1 MAAEAITAL
10 KGFDGHDD
18 GDPWKNVRYGY
29 IEFDRDGAT
38 VVTSLLKEEINKA
51 PVSDEEMLD
60 EFEMVQTRECG
71 EGTDSETDLCEA
83 LQAAFD
89 EFDAAGNV
97 EADSFTPEREK
108 KILIVSHNMD
118 DGVCADGQS
127 MCDKFA
133 EEIRGGGENDHG
145 VSVFMIN
152 IDVEAGTQGTYE
164 LCLVMGEEDRI
175 DDIGTDSHLLYSK
188 EGLNGGP
195 SPNSLRDGVI
205 SMLQYELC
213 QTVPTSNPT
222 TDPTTNPTTPS
233 PTTPSPTTPSPT
245 TPSPTTPSPTT
256 PSPTTPSPT
265 TPSPTT
271 PSPTTPSPTTPSP
284 TTPSPTTPS
293 PTTPSPTTP
302 SPTTPSPTTPSPT
315 TPSPTTPSPTTTTTA
330 KPSPAP
336 TYQICGEFGLSA
348 TRRADYLVLSDMSEE
363 DGSYNDACDY
373 YQRDEDSVTSI
384 PPGNKLSGQGSLNPG
399 QLRIGETMSIELDL
413 LVNSECTQELGCD
426 VIQIGSASDDY
437 YPLVQLADGGMIQIK
452 TKEYAS
458 DGTVEEKTY
467 QSDTAIVT
475 VGDYT
480 RLSVVWTMNSLVV
493 TYGDTVV
500 INDVT
505 NVRDHPADTTNYW
518 DAPDKD
524 TNGTFMHK
532 MYAANEGA
540 DIAHANFKNLC
551 IKTSWTPSY
560 WKVMP
565 TYCQAK
571 QNMAAEAITALKGF
585 DGHDDGD
592 PWKNVRYGY
601 IEFDRDGA
609 TVVTSLLKEEINKAP
624 VSDEEMLDEFEM
636 VQTRECGEGTDSE
649 TDLCEALQAAFDEFD
664 AAGNVEADSFT
675 PEREKK
681 ILIVSHNMDDGV
693 CADGQSMCD
702 KFAEEIRGGGEND
715 HGVSVFMINIDVE
728 AGTQGTYE
736 LCLVMGEEDR
746 IDDIGTDSHLL
757 YSKEGLNGGPSPNSL
772 RDGVISMLQ
781 YELCQTV
788 PTSNPTTDPTTNPT
802 TPSPTI
808 QLRQVLRLQVL
819 RHQVLPLH
827 LQRLLVLRLRLLPHL
842 VQL

>member
-1 MAAEAITAL
+1 
-10 KGFDGHDD
+10 
-18 GDPWKNVRYGY
+18 
-29 IEFDRDGAT
+29 
-38 VVTSLLKEEINKA
+38 
-51 PVSDEEMLD
+51 
-60 EFEMVQTRECG
+60 
-71 EGTDSETDLCEA
+71 
-83 LQAAFD
+83 
-89 EFDAAGNV
+89 
-97 EADSFTPEREK
+97 
-108 KILIVSHNMD
+108 
-118 DGVCADGQS
+118 
-127 MCDKFA
+127 
-133 EEIRGGGENDHG
+133 
-145 VSVFMIN
+145 
-152 IDVEAGTQGTYE
+152 
-164 LCLVMGEEDRI
+164 
-175 DDIGTDSHLLYSK
+175 
-188 EGLNGGP
+188 
-195 SPNSLRDGVI
+195 
-205 SMLQYELC
+205 
-213 QTVPTSNPT
+213 
-222 TDPTTNPTTPS
+222 
-233 PTTPSPTTPSPT
+233 
-245 TPSPTTPSPTT
+245 
-256 PSPTTPSPT
+256 
-265 TPSPTT
+265 
-271 PSPTTPSPTTPSP
+271 
-284 TTPSPTTPS
+284 
-293 PTTPSPTTP
+293 
-302 SPTTPSPTTPSPT
+302 
-315 TPSPTTPSPTTTTTA
+315 
-330 KPSPAP
+330 
-336 TYQICGEFGLSA
+336 
-348 TRRADYLVLSDMSEE
+348 MSEE

-802 TPSPTI
+802 TPSPTTPSPTTPSPTTPSPTTPSPTTPSPTTPSPTTPSPTTPSPTTPSPTTPSPTTPSPTTPSPTTPSTSAPLLPTLPPT
-808 QLRQVLRLQVL
+808 QP
-819 RHQVLPLH
+819 LPLRRTTDTEQSH
-827 LQRLLVLRLRLLPHL
+827 EDNDDDGGMAGTGLFIAGICVGCVVTLTILITLYFCTKCRAALQAQEAILRVSVALEKEKNNENDIDCNSNGKEGFVKEGKRRKMHPDTRNEHVIPGETHGTAGGDYNNSNIADDEFV
-842 VQL
+842 VQ

>member
-271 PSPTTPSPTTPSP
+271 P
-284 TTPSPTTPS
+284 
-293 PTTPSPTTP
+293 
-302 SPTTPSPTTPSPT
+302 
-315 TPSPTTPSPTTTTTA
+315 
-330 KPSPAP
+330 
-336 TYQICGEFGLSA
+336 
-348 TRRADYLVLSDMSEE
+348 
-363 DGSYNDACDY
+363 
-373 YQRDEDSVTSI
+373 
-384 PPGNKLSGQGSLNPG
+384 
-399 QLRIGETMSIELDL
+399 
-413 LVNSECTQELGCD
+413 
-426 VIQIGSASDDY
+426 
-437 YPLVQLADGGMIQIK
+437 
-452 TKEYAS
+452 
-458 DGTVEEKTY
+458 
-467 QSDTAIVT
+467 
-475 VGDYT
+475 
-480 RLSVVWTMNSLVV
+480 
-493 TYGDTVV
+493 
-500 INDVT
+500 
-505 NVRDHPADTTNYW
+505 
-518 DAPDKD
+518 
-524 TNGTFMHK
+524 
-532 MYAANEGA
+532 
-540 DIAHANFKNLC
+540 
-551 IKTSWTPSY
+551 
-560 WKVMP
+560 
-565 TYCQAK
+565 YCQAK

-808 QLRQVLRLQVL
+808 TNDTFSNYAKSYDSKSYDTKSY
-819 RHQVLPLH
+819 
-827 LQRLLVLRLRLLPHL
+827 
-842 VQL
+842 

>member
-1 MAAEAITAL
+1 MYAALGDTVADATIKHLCIKSSWTPDYWRVFPTYCQAKQNMAAEAITAL

-233 PTTPSPTTPSPT
+233 PTTTTPSPT

-256 PSPTTPSPT
+256 PSSPT
-265 TPSPTT
+265 
-271 PSPTTPSPTTPSP
+271 
-284 TTPSPTTPS
+284 
-293 PTTPSPTTP
+293 
-302 SPTTPSPTTPSPT
+302 TTPSPTTPSPT

-802 TPSPTI
+802 TPSPT
-808 QLRQVLRLQVL
+808 
-819 RHQVLPLH
+819 
-827 LQRLLVLRLRLLPHL
+827 
-842 VQL
+842 